1 MKNDSNSV
9 TCIIIFVAISIVL
22 YFILIVVT
30 IIMLHYVTIYYCHY
44 YHLSLLL
51 NTIYSTFLR

>member
-1 MKNDSNSV
+1 MKNDWSSV
-9 TCIIIFVAISIVL
+9 ACTIFFVAINIVL
-22 YFILIVVT
+22 YFIILIVVT

-51 NTIYSTFLR
+51 NTIYSTFR